1 MAGLYIHLPFCLS
14 KCPYCSFISFPRL
27 KHLQRRYVEAIKKE
41 LLGAAGTTEVRTIE
55 TVFLGGGTP
64 TVLPIEL
71 LRSVLDTCRDSFCL
85 GNTAEISIEAN
96 PGTVTKK
103 DLIRL
108 RQSGVNRISFG
119 IQSFIDNE
127 LVLLGRPYSSKSA
140 SAVLGAAREAGF
152 ANISIDL
159 MYGLPGQDH
168 WAWEKSLEETSKVQ
182 PDHLSCYQLTI
193 EDGTPF
199 SKRMVDGDLP
209 AADEEEIEKM
219 DELTIKWARATGLEQ
234 YEISNFARPGFEC
247 RHNINYWLNGNYYA
261 AGAAAVSCIGGR
273 RQRRVGLPL
282 QYCQMIERGSS
293 PVIDE
298 EKLDQHA
305 SYRESVVMGLRMIRG
320 VCRQDFVARYGW
332 DVQAYYGPLLRELQ
346 DQGLVELDETHL
358 RLTAQGRKLANRV
371 MAELV

>member
-41 LLGAAGTTEVRTIE
+41 LLDAAGTKEVRTIE

-64 TVLPIEL
+64 TVLPVEL
-71 LRSVLDTCRDSFCL
+71 LCSVLDTCRDSFCL

-140 SAVLGAAREAGF
+140 SAVLGTAREAAF
-152 ANISIDL
+152 ENISIDL

-199 SKRMVDGDLP
+199 SKLMEDGDLP

-219 DELTIKWARATGLEQ
+219 DELTIKWARASGLEQ

-305 SYRESVVMGLRMIRG
+305 SFRESVVMGLRMIRG